1 MLLFVKWNRRE
12 KTAKRET
19 LKKNTK
25 MENKDLSIGDK
36 VETPISKIQGKI
48 VQLGFQ
54 EGKDY
59 YDIAFENGSRHWML
73 DFEIRSI
80 N

>member
-1 MLLFVKWNRRE
+1 MK
-12 KTAKRET
+12 
-19 LKKNTK
+19 
-25 MENKDLSIGDK
+25 NKDLSIGDK
-36 VETPISKIQGKI
+36 VETPISKIQGEI

-59 YDIAFENGSRHWML
+59 YDIAFENGARHWML
-73 DFEIRSI
+73 DCEIRKMVSAAVDVLGKDNFKIVRI